1 MACDIIKR
9 HGNAARGRASTG
21 YSIGKILTDRSD
33 QKQQQQQQAQPAARP
48 EGDAAAAAAG
58 AKPGMLAE
66 NVQAHL
72 GRHLKAVYAE
82 IANQPVPDRFAQLLD
97 DLERKHRA
105 SDTVKSAPEA

>member
-1 MACDIIKR
+1 
-9 HGNAARGRASTG
+9 
-21 YSIGKILTDRSD
+21 LTDRSD
-33 QKQQQQQQAQPAARP
+33 HKQPAARP
-48 EGDAAAAAAG
+48 EGDAAAASAG
-58 AKPGMLAE
+58 GKPGTLAE

-105 SDTVKSAPEA
+105 DDTVKSAPEA